1 MPISQFHSEMEHIM
15 QDTHYTNLII
25 GFGKAGKTLAG
36 FLAKKGESVALVER
50 SKERYGGTCINVACI
65 PSKSLEYSAR
75 LSAEIGG
82 DFAAKAERYRAAIA
96 EKRRLTAMLREK
108 NYAKV
113 TGAGAVVIDGEAHF
127 VDAHT
132 VSVTT
137 ADGEQRV
144 TAERIFINTGAVPFV
159 PPIPGAAESKH
170 VYTSE
175 TMMELDELPEK
186 LVIIGGGYIGL
197 EFASYYANFGAS
209 VAVIQDGTAFIPRE
223 DAEIAAR
230 VLQQMNDRGIHILT
244 GAQVR
249 RIEDGAAGANVV
261 VETADGEKT
270 LAANAILI
278 ATGRRPN
285 TAALNLAAAGVR
297 QTARGAVE
305 VDEHLRTNVPHIW
318 AMGDVTGGMQFTY
331 ISLDDFRIVKDQ
343 LAGDGRRTTA
353 NRGAV
358 PYAVFLDPPL
368 SRVGMTEEEAR
379 TAGLDVRIAHLDVA
393 AIPKAQVY
401 KKPAGLL
408 KAVID
413 AKTDTILG
421 AHFFCPESQE
431 MINLM
436 KAAIDHGIT
445 ARSLGSAIYTHPTM
459 TEALNDLFG

>member
-1 MPISQFHSEMEHIM
+1 M
-15 QDTHYTNLII
+15 QEQSYQNLII

-36 FLAKKGESVALVER
+36 FLAKKGETVALVER

-65 PSKSLEYSAR
+65 PSKSLEYNAR
-75 LSAEIGG
+75 LSAEAGG

-113 TGAGAVVIDGEAHF
+113 TGAGAVVIDGEASF
-127 VDAHT
+127 IDAHT
-132 VSVTT
+132 VRIVG

-144 TAERIFINTGAVPFV
+144 TAERIFINTGALPFV
-159 PPIPGAAESKH
+159 PPIPGAKESTH

-175 TMMELDELPEK
+175 TMMELDVLPEK

-197 EFASYYANFGAS
+197 EFASYYTNFGSS
-209 VAVIQDGTAFIPRE
+209 VAVVQDGDAFIPRE
-223 DAEIAAR
+223 DAEISIR
-230 VLQQMNDRGIHILT
+230 VRQQMEERGIHILT
-244 GAQVR
+244 DTKIL
-249 RIEDGAAGANVV
+249 RIEDGTTGANVIV
-261 VETADGEKT
+261 QTSNGEKS
-270 LAANAILI
+270 LAANAVLI

-285 TAALNLAAAGVR
+285 IEGLNLTAAGIE
-297 QTARGAVE
+297 TTTRGAIA

-343 LAGDGRRTTA
+343 LAGSGTRTTA

-358 PYAVFLDPPL
+358 PYSVFLDPPL
-368 SRVGMTEEEAR
+368 SRVGMTEAEAQA
-379 TAGLDVRIAHLDVA
+379 AGFDVRILRLEVA

-401 KKPAGLL
+401 KKPSGIL
-408 KAVID
+408 KAIVES
-413 AKTDTILG
+413 KTGMILG

-436 KAAIDHGIT
+436 KMAIDHGIT
-445 ARSLGSAIYTHPTM
+445 ADALGSAIYTHPTM